1 MKNRIIAFAITTN
14 KFDESSY
21 KRAFQHFQQLAQSF
35 GYTTTII
42 EHGVFHIWFIFE
54 GKIDNLL
61 DKTNREVQFCVGPY
75 ITQYHSCLDQKNL
88 SNDQIRD
95 RFLKIK
101 VSIRDVQI
109 TNDYVGSIPVYY
121 SLRKHLTISNIEP
134 VVVIDSETNYDDIS
148 TENLYGFMRYMHF
161 IWDETLY
168 SHIYVQE
175 PDCQYIYQIDSIR
188 PQKMFLKTLKSSK
201 ERIEFSDVQVANEL
215 YELNQE
221 LVERALKDEEEIV
234 LPLSAGYDSR
244 MILAAISKNKE
255 LKERLKCFTYGPEG
269 SIEVESAK
277 KLCSIY
283 GVYWKRIDLP
293 CHFLDRKYLDK
304 IFLIFGSSLHLHGMY
319 QLEVWENIS
328 NNLTSENAVLTSGF
342 MTGVPAGQHISIL
355 GIKNINQKLTKSM
368 NNFSQSKYWTDKELL
383 QACSKFTI
391 DIIDKVEDKYKGAFD
406 RFDGELYQK
415 SVVFDVW
422 TRQRN
427 FISYHPRVLEWE
439 APFVSPHMTPIYQNF
454 FLSLSEK
461 HLTDRKAV
469 ELMFK
474 YHYPECAEVISNSN
488 GLKSISNRV
497 ENVAA
502 ALSRV
507 FRVLRLSILMPNA
520 YKNKP
525 LLFNIPALKHSGKE
539 GLFPLFH
546 LKYEEKQILNCFF
559 DDVLLEKIYNKAMD
573 GSITNY
579 EKLLTIQA
587 LAYAINLINNGKNNG
602 N

>member
-61 DKTNREVQFCVGPY
+61 DKTNREIQFCVGPY

-293 CHFLDRKYLDK
+293 CHFIDRRYLDK

-474 YHYPECAEVISNSN
+474 YHYPECAEILSNSN

-502 ALSRV
+502 AFSRL
-507 FRVLRLSILMPNA
+507 FRILRLSVLMPNA

-525 LLFNIPALKHSGKE
+525 LLFNIPALKYSEKE
-539 GLFPLFH
+539 GLYPLFH
-546 LKYEEKQILNCFF
+546 LNSEEKQILNCFF
-559 DDVLLEKIYNKAMD
+559 DDVFLKKIYNKAIN
-573 GSITNY
+573 GSITDY

-587 LAYAINLINNGKNNG
+587 LAYAINLINDGKNND

>member
-21 KRAFQHFQQLAQSF
+21 ERAFQHFQQLAQSF
-35 GYTTTII
+35 GYMTTVI
-42 EHGVFHIWFIFE
+42 EHGEFHIWFIFE
-54 GKIDNLL
+54 GKIDKLL
-61 DKTNREVQFCVGPY
+61 DKTNREIQFCVGPY

-88 SNDQIRD
+88 SKDQIRD

-101 VSIRDVQI
+101 ISTHDLQI

-134 VVVIDSETNYDDIS
+134 VTVIDSETNYDDIS

-201 ERIEFSDVQVANEL
+201 ERVEFSDVQVANEL

-221 LVERALKDEEEIV
+221 LVERALRDEEEIV

-355 GIKNINQKLTKSM
+355 GIKNVNQKLTEAM
-368 NNFSQSKYWTDKELL
+368 NHFSQSKYWTDKELL
-383 QACSKFTI
+383 HACSKFTN
-391 DIIDKVEDKYKGAFD
+391 DIIDKVEEKYKDAFN
-406 RFDGELYQK
+406 RFDGEVHQK

-427 FISYHPRVLEWE
+427 FISYHPRVLEWD

-474 YHYPECAEVISNSN
+474 YHYPECAEILSNSN

-507 FRVLRLSILMPNA
+507 FRVLRLSVLIPNA

-525 LLFNIPALKHSGKE
+525 LLFNIPALKHSEKE
-539 GLFPLFH
+539 GLHPLFH
-546 LKYEEKQILNCFF
+546 LKHDEKQILNCFF
-559 DDVLLEKIYNKAMD
+559 DDVFLKKIYNKAIN
-573 GSITNY
+573 GSITDY

-587 LAYAINLINNGKNNG
+587 LAYAINLINDGKNND